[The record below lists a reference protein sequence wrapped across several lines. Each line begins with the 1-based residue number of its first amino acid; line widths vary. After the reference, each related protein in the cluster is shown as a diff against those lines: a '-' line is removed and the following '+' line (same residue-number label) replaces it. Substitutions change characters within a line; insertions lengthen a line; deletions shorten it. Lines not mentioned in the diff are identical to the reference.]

1 MSMALFQKSSLENRS
16 WGDIMDELD
25 NEMENLQ
32 PFCIYDPWSMNTISQ
47 VEEQKVEEHIPIEM
61 EVVEQIVE
69 ERKVD
74 KQMVNGK
81 KVEEKKEQ
89 AEVQQ
94 QPARTHKLPKERL
107 SKNTKSVTLLL
118 KNLDCTVDDRN
129 LYEAFLIFGT
139 VLNAQVKMENGRS
152 KGIGYVTFS
161 SPDEARAAIV
171 EMNGRV
177 LGSRPV
183 YVSPSQTTQGR
194 SHGMK
199 VETISPSKPC
209 PDPRPNANK
218 NIHPQN
224 SVPDL
229 GKKNQQQWNRQST
242 PQPLGLD
249 TQEVELFVKNLDYG
263 VDQNRLRDLFLPHGN
278 LTSAKVVLHNGRSK
292 GIGFVRFSSLD
303 EANNAIRELNGK
315 LVSGRPLCITMAKQW
330 TGGSRP
336 TKPYIHPSRNMHWFH
351 PQRHRSV
358 GLFS

>member
-1 MSMALFQKSSLENRS
+1 MALFQKSSLENHS
-16 WGDIMDELD
+16 WGDLMDELD

-47 VEEQKVEEHIPIEM
+47 VEEQKVEEQIPLEM
-61 EVVEQIVE
+61 VVEEQMVE

-74 KQMVNGK
+74 KQMVKEK
-81 KVEEKKEQ
+81 KVEKQKEQ

-94 QPARTHKLPKERL
+94 QPARTNKLPKERL
-107 SKNTKSVTLLL
+107 IKNTKSVTLLL
-118 KNLDCTVDDRN
+118 RNLDCTVDDRN
-129 LYEAFLIFGT
+129 LYEAFLRFGT
-139 VLNAQVKMENGRS
+139 VLNAQVNIENGQT

-183 YVSPSQTTQGR
+183 YVSPSQITQGR

-224 SVPDL
+224 AVPDL
-229 GKKNQQQWNRQST
+229 GQTNQQQWNRQST

-249 TQEVELFVKNLDYG
+249 TQ
-263 VDQNRLRDLFLPHGN
+263 
-278 LTSAKVVLHNGRSK
+278 VVLHNGRSK

-315 LVSGRPLCITMAKQW
+315 LVSGRQQCSSLGFLPLILLSLGRKKQPK
-330 TGGSRP
+330 TNTLCSVL
-336 TKPYIHPSRNMHWFH
+336 
-351 PQRHRSV
+351 HRYQTRV
-358 GLFS
+358 IQ